1 MSVPATFMA
10 NKYTS
15 TEHLLFPTC
24 CIAHAKLVNSKKR
37 KPEGPSCQGKLN
49 PSVRERS
56 GMHVTQG
63 FRESPTKLP
72 ICSSHSEF
80 KHGTNYAPNQRTR
93 APSHPTH
100 RGTPSTR
107 LGLTD
112 NIKMPGR
119 NSVPKSTTHGRWAQ
133 TSFHCV
139 SVGRMH
145 ACHFLLKLTSRRTES
160 NILLWK
166 PCWP

>member
-49 PSVRERS
+49 PLVRERS

-80 KHGTNYAPNQRTR
+80 KHGANYAPNQRTR

-112 NIKMPGR
+112 NIKRPGR
-119 NSVPKSTTHGRWAQ
+119 NSVPKALHMEDGHRLPSI
-133 TSFHCV
+133 V
-139 SVGRMH
+139 SWWEGCMH
-145 ACHFLLKLTSRRTES
+145 AIFY
-160 NILLWK
+160 
-166 PCWP
+166 